1 MSIRLKLTL
10 LIGMLF
16 AGVLGGVGASLVRME
31 RAYLM
36 EEELQELRILE
47 STLRRA
53 ARDALVARDEIL
65 LLSYVKFLQQQFP
78 ALAYCRIAWVDG
90 QRTRS
95 HSLGMRASSAQV
107 EERSLRE
114 RDPADSARYVQ
125 LEAGIDRGVF
135 GTAVDESIRRLT
147 RDIVRLFG
155 IGLILAILFS
165 DLLARRLC
173 RRLSALSSAA
183 LEIGKGKLG
192 LRLEPGAADE
202 IGALTRGFNEMS
214 ARLEELDA
222 LKRDFVSAVTHE
234 LRSPLGA
241 IDSFLG
247 LIDAKLRS
255 GPAGLATGIEYL
267 ARVKTNVGRLSGF
280 INDLLDVAKI
290 ERGKLECAPQPMNLQ
305 DLARDVLSFFEAKGR
320 EQGVALVSRL
330 DPGLGQVQADP
341 ERMRQVLVNLVS
353 NALKFTPKGGSV
365 WIEAEQYRENGRRFL
380 EVSVC
385 DNGRGIEPE
394 EQQKLFKRF
403 QQGKNIAGRV
413 TGTHGTGLG
422 LFIVKSIVEAHG
434 GQVGV
439 RSVPGKGARFLFNL
453 PMTETR

>member
-1 MSIRLKLTL
+1 MRLKLTL
-10 LIGMLF
+10 LIGLLF
-16 AGVLGGVGASLVRME
+16 IGVLGGVGALLVRME
-31 RAYLM
+31 RAYLIG
-36 EEELQELRILE
+36 EEAHELRILE
-47 STLRRA
+47 GTLRRA

-78 ALAYCRIAWVDG
+78 ALAYCRVAWVEG
-90 QRTRS
+90 QRARN
-95 HSLGMRASSAQV
+95 HSLRMRTASAQV

-114 RDPADSARYVQ
+114 ADPADPARYVQ

-135 GTAVDESIRRLT
+135 ASAVDESIARLT
-147 RDIVRLFG
+147 RDIMRLFG
-155 IGLILAILFS
+155 IGLVLAVLFA
-165 DLLARRLC
+165 DFLARRLT
-173 RRLSALSSAA
+173 RRLSALSAAA
-183 LEIGKGKLG
+183 LEIGKGRLG
-192 LRLEPGAADE
+192 LRLEPGSADE
-202 IGALTRGFNEMS
+202 IGALTRGFNDMS

-247 LIDAKLRS
+247 LIDAKLKS
-255 GPAGLATGIEYL
+255 GPTGLAQAADYL
-267 ARVKTNVGRLSGF
+267 GRVKVNVKRLSGF

-290 ERGKLECAPQPMNLQ
+290 ERGKLECAPRPLKLQ

-320 EQGVALVSRL
+320 EQGIALISRL
-330 DPGLGQVQADP
+330 DPGLGPVQADP

-353 NALKFTPKGGSV
+353 NALKFTPRGGSV
-365 WIEAEQYRENGRRFL
+365 WIEAQQYRENGSRFL

-385 DNGRGIEPE
+385 DNGCGIDPAD
-394 EQQKLFKRF
+394 QPRLFQKF
-403 QQGKNIAGRV
+403 QQAANIRGRV

-434 GQVGV
+434 GKVGV
-439 RSVPGKGARFLFNL
+439 RSVPGKGTRFLFNL
-453 PMTETR
+453 PMSETR